1 VWTLLNHELEGPPAP
16 AIGRQGR
23 RRWSLSLT
31 VSVAAHLLV
40 LVVWGV
46 HLAPVFFVKP
56 LLLARGKGGT
66 ATPVSAVL
74 YLPKDLHSATLPA
87 PSLLSLPSAAQK
99 AQKKNAKLQKRTNV
113 LQSEV
118 PPDAAEAGS
127 LRGSALDGPT
137 EGDEVKQGFAII
149 FPPPRI
155 SRWELPR
162 GIEGDVTVEL
172 TIDAQ
177 GNVVEE
183 KLLQGLGHDI
193 DERVIG
199 ILRVWRFRPATRNGV
214 AIPFKYDARFHFPS

>member
-1 VWTLLNHELEGPPAP
+1 LWTLLNHGLEGLPAP
-16 AIGRQGR
+16 AIGSQGR

-31 VSVAAHLLV
+31 ISVAAHLLI
-40 LVVWGV
+40 LAVWCV
-46 HLAPVFFVKP
+46 RVAPVFFVKP

-66 ATPVSAVL
+66 ATTVSVVL
-74 YLPKDLHSATLPA
+74 YLPKDLRSAPPA
-87 PSLLSLPSAAQK
+87 PSLLSLPSTAQK
-99 AQKKNAKLQKRTNV
+99 AQKAKVKLQKRTNA

-127 LRGSALDGPT
+127 LQGSALDGPS

-149 FPPPRI
+149 FPPPRV

-162 GIEGDVTVEL
+162 GMEGDVTVEL
-172 TIDAQ
+172 TIDTQ

-183 KLLQGLGHDI
+183 KLLQGIGHDI
-193 DERVIG
+193 DERVIAT
-199 ILRVWRFRPATRNGV
+199 LRAWRFRPATRNGV